1 MGAGTVPDKILNPE
15 HAVLLVR
22 GVKSSSHQ
30 ANKEDSKKVVPQ
42 ALRGRSLEEEN
53 LLDLVLYL
61 YYMYNLGQVTV
72 SLG

>member
-30 ANKEDSKKVVPQ
+30 ANKEDSKKACSTGPTW
-42 ALRGRSLEEEN
+42 AKSRGRKSSGSGSISL
-53 LLDLVLYL
+53 LY
-61 YYMYNLGQVTV
+61 V
-72 SLG
+72 